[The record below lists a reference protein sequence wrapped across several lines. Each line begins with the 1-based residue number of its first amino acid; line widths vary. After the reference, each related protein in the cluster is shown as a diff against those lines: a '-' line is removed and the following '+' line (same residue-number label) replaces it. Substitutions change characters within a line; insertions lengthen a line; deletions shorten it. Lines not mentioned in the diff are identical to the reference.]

1 MKGTIK
7 LYFNA
12 ENIQKVRSR
21 VENPSKELSSQLR
34 EAIQK
39 SAAEVLNA
47 NILDMRAKMIAK
59 FQGLGLTIKDAKH
72 AAALA
77 NPLQPFFDVVVS
89 LTPFAGGEDENDVEA
104 GKEETEEE
112 EAGDGGETPSAEA
125 PAKKPKKAKKEEAED
140 FNE

>member
-12 ENIQKVRSR
+12 ENLGKVRTR
-21 VENPSKELSSQLR
+21 VENPSKELSAQLR
-34 EAIQK
+34 EAVQK
-39 SAAEVLNA
+39 SAVEVINA

-59 FQGLGLTIKDAKH
+59 FSELGLTIKDAKH

-89 LTPFAGGEDENDVEA
+89 LTPFNGDSAEDAEATADEANDVDA
-104 GKEETEEE
+104 AAT
-112 EAGDGGETPSAEA
+112 D
-125 PAKKPKKAKKEEAED
+125 EAED
-140 FNE
+140 AEKPESAESDDFDE